1 LSCGLRRGTDVL
13 TVTRA
18 QESTTARAYSTGD
31 RIELRITSA
40 GLVDATAYDAVLPSQ
55 TANSGK
61 FLTTNGTTDSWA
73 TVPAVYG
80 FQSMQS
86 FTGSG
91 STGGTFTWTRPA
103 NIKKIKVYVV
113 GGGGG
118 SQNVSSNQQGTG
130 GAGGLSIAV
139 IDVSSISSVTVTIGA
154 GGAGTDASGT
164 RGGSGGTTS
173 FGSYASATGGQG
185 GISTTAPYDGGEGGV
200 GTTTVTGAVLSAL
213 NIKGNGGGRS
223 GGANCHPQGGGSFF
237 GGGGVG
243 AHDVSSTPN
252 EGQHGLFGGGGGS
265 SQYSAIINGG
275 AGVVLVEEYA

>member
-1 LSCGLRRGTDVL
+1 MTQAFNLAQLANNLNSSGQLDATDGLSGLIANANLASSGTPSS
-13 TVTRA
+13 
-18 QESTTARAYSTGD
+18 STFLAGD
-31 RIELRITSA
+31 RTWKTA
-40 GLVDATAYDAVLPSQ
+40 G
-55 TANSGK
+55 G
-61 FLTTNGTTDSWA
+61 
-73 TVPAVYG
+73 G
-80 FQSMQS
+80 FVSMQS

-91 STGGTFTWTRPA
+91 ATGGTFTWTRPA
-103 NIKKIKVYVV
+103 NIVKIKVYVV

-118 SQNVSSNQQGTG
+118 SQNVTSNQSGTG

-154 GGAGTDASGT
+154 GGAGTDSSGS

-173 FGSYASATGGQG
+173 FGSLASATGGQG
-185 GISTTAPYDGGEGGV
+185 GLSTLAPYDGGEGGV
-200 GTTTVTGAVLSAL
+200 GTTTVTGAVLFAVNL
-213 NIKGNGGGRS
+213 KGNGGGRT

-243 AHDVSSTPN
+243 AHDVSTSPN
-252 EGQHGLFGGGGGS
+252 EGQNGLFGGGGGS